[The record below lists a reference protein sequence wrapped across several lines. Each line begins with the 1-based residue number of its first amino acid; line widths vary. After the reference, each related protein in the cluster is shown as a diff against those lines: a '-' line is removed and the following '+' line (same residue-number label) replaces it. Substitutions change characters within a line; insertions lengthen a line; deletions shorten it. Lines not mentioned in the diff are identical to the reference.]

1 MRAQVVILAGP
12 SGTGKSRLCALF
24 AEELGLPTIN
34 LDDFYKDGSDPTLPR
49 VPTGPGQ
56 DSVDW
61 DDPGSWLCEEAVD
74 ALERLCRDGFA
85 DVPVYDISQD
95 GRIGHRTLALGG
107 SALLVAEGIFAQEV
121 IADTRMR
128 GILDDATCVRTR
140 YRWAALRCFLTRPT
154 AVCRP

>member
-1 MRAQVVILAGP
+1 MRAQVV
-12 SGTGKSRLCALF
+12 
-24 AEELGLPTIN
+24 
-34 LDDFYKDGSDPTLPR
+34 
-49 VPTGPGQ
+49 
-56 DSVDW
+56 
-61 DDPGSWLCEEAVD
+61 
-74 ALERLCRDGFA
+74 ERLCRDGFA
-85 DVPVYDISQD
+85 EVLVYDILQD